1 MSPVSQ
7 GDRVFHPN
15 LKDWGLGKVL
25 RVYPE
30 HVDVFFVG
38 VGSKRLSKSFV
49 KLEVAEGA
57 AAKHPLLDNLM
68 EASQIA
74 DANYLTLPAA
84 IDRFLTNYPEGLEGK
99 AFLKEE
105 REATLRGHQFFTQ
118 LLGQEEL
125 SRLISEGG
133 YQDVC
138 DRARHVES
146 VTSLLTKTEKS
157 SLYAALDLPVN
168 QKVFSEGLADAL
180 YGSAPEDERFSRF
193 IRTLHLMELAK
204 WPFATLFGFIRF
216 PQERVFIKPTATQNA
231 AKAFC
236 WRINYRPEP
245 NWKTYSSV
253 VRFYNHIRTGL
264 VEEGLMPRDLIDVQA
279 IIWLAGQK

>member
-1 MSPVSQ
+1 MSPVTQ
-7 GDRVFHPN
+7 GDRVFHPT

-25 RVYPE
+25 RVTPD

-38 VGSKRLSKSFV
+38 VGSKRLAKSFV
-49 KLEVAEGA
+49 KLEIAEGM

-74 DANYLTLPAA
+74 DASYLTLPAA
-84 IDRFLTNYPEGLEGK
+84 IERFLAAYPDGLEGK
-99 AFLKEE
+99 DFLKEE
-105 REATLRGHQFFTQ
+105 REPTQRGNQFFNQ

-125 SRLISEGG
+125 SRLISEGNHR
-133 YQDVC
+133 DVC

-146 VTSLLTKTEKS
+146 VTTLLTKTEKNA
-157 SLYAALDLPVN
+157 LYAALDLPEN
-168 QKVFSEGLADAL
+168 QKVFSEGLADYL
-180 YGSAPEDERFSRF
+180 YGTDPEDERFSRF
-193 IRTLHLMELAK
+193 VRTLHLIELAK
-204 WPFATLFGFIRF
+204 WPFVTLFGFIRF

-231 AKAFC
+231 AKTFC
-236 WRINYRPEP
+236 WRINYKPEP

-264 VEEGLMPRDLIDVQA
+264 VEEGMMPRDLIDVQA
-279 IIWLAGQK
+279 FIWSACQK